1 MKVVTY
7 IIASPD
13 EVANTLTDE
22 KIRHLWDPSVKAA
35 VKQSENV
42 I

>member
-1 MKVVTY
+1 MKTVTY

-35 VKQSENV
+35 IK
-42 I
+42 